1 MYIMEAARKIQRA
14 WRRTS
19 TRLGRLGTA
28 FNENAPMNQLRNVP
42 LSRLYKILLYIAR
55 RRDQDWRYNMR
66 PNGLYYTAGVGPA
79 VRMTRHM
86 VIQDIGQWTNLRT
99 SSRKNQ
105 AAQTIQRYRRAQTM
119 KRRLALM
126 GSIRE
131 TPLTLNLRRRI
142 FSV

>member
-1 MYIMEAARKIQRA
+1 MEAARKIQRA

-55 RRDQDWRYNMR
+55 RHDQDWRYNMR
-66 PNGLYYTAGVGPA
+66 PNGLYYTSGVGPH
-79 VRMTRHM
+79 VRMTRPM
-86 VIQDIGQWTNLRT
+86 VIQNIGQWTNLRT
-99 SSRKNQ
+99 SPRKNQ
-105 AAQTIQRYRRAQTM
+105 AAQTIQKYRRAQMM